1 MTQKNEHRN
10 VRKEIVMENKKLS
23 PQEEHEKSVAETVD
37 MITAE
42 DLVEQAVYA
51 ANAPKCCSPAEQAE
65 NMLGMLGANFI
76 DDGIYHSEED
86 HPGTE
91 KQDTSSGR
99 TLTIKDISG
108 KEVKL
113 IPELVVI
120 VVQDFMGEDQHNIGM
135 NLYVEDEYGLEPYA
149 TLTVNFGEFIG
160 AKDCAYIDTNNCYF
174 AEQLLKQGVATDTGL
189 TKQSGFCTYPL
200 WKFDEDFLKGVDEK
214 LYSLY
219 SEEYDAYMESMCP
232 SEDDQSFGM

>member
-1 MTQKNEHRN
+1 MTDERNIELKTPTEERQKKENETN
-10 VRKEIVMENKKLS
+10 E
-23 PQEEHEKSVAETVD
+23 
-37 MITAE
+37 MILAE
-42 DLVEQAVYA
+42 DAIETTAYLA
-51 ANAPKCCSPAEQAE
+51 AAPDCCSGTEQLGHV
-65 NMLGMLGANFI
+65 LGMLGANVM
-76 DDGIYHSEED
+76 DEDIYHTEEYHFD
-86 HPGTE
+86 TA
-91 KQDTSSGR
+91 KQFAPSGR
-99 TLTIKDISG
+99 ILTIKDITG
-108 KEVKL
+108 NEVKL
-113 IPELVVI
+113 FPELVVL
-120 VVQDFMGEDQHNIGM
+120 VVPDFMGEKQHNIGM

-174 AEQLLKQGVATDTGL
+174 AEQLLKQGIASDTGL

-219 SEEYDAYMESMCP
+219 SEEYNAYMDSMYP

>member
-1 MTQKNEHRN
+1 MD
-10 VRKEIVMENKKLS
+10 NKKIS
-23 PQEEHEKSVAETVD
+23 PQEEHEKGVAETVD

-65 NMLGMLGANFI
+65 NMLGMLGANFM
-76 DDGIYHSEED
+76 DDAIYHSEED

-91 KQDTSSGR
+91 KQGTPSGR

-108 KEVKL
+108 NEVKL
-113 IPELVVI
+113 IPELVV
-120 VVQDFMGEDQHNIGM
+120 VVVPDFMGEEHHNIGM

-174 AEQLLKQGVATDTGL
+174 AEQLLKQGIATDTGL

-200 WKFDEDFLKGVDEK
+200 WQFNVAFLKEVDSRLYE
-214 LYSLY
+214 LYS
-219 SEEYDAYMESMCP
+219 SEYDSYMEAANP
-232 SEDDQSFGM
+232 SYDQDIGM